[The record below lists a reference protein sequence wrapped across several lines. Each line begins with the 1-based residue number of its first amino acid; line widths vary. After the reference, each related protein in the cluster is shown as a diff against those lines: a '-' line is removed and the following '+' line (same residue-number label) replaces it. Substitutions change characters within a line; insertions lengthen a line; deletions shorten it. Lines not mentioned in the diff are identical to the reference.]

1 MAVSNL
7 KLRAGYEVGNQSI
20 GDNARF
26 GLYETRYGPNQNVYP
41 DFLIFIIMWV
51 LLMI

>member
-1 MAVSNL
+1 
-7 KLRAGYEVGNQSI
+7 LRAGYGEVGNQAIEIMLVSLF
-20 GDNARF
+20 DEARH
-26 GLYETRYGPNQNVYP
+26 GPNQNVYFP